1 MAERKRKA
9 PRKNTAQLAV
19 SSSNLRLQQPNSQRK
34 ARPKVARVVVQE
46 VNPVGGFLEFLRAHT
61 VVTLAVGFAIAT
73 QAQTLIKQLIA
84 SFIDPLYGLLFS
96 QKLSA
101 RTLTLHFH
109 GRTQAFGWGAFVY
122 AFVDFLFVLAAI
134 YAIVKLLNLDKLEQP
149 KEAEL
154 KVKD

>member
-1 MAERKRKA
+1 MADRKRKS
-9 PRKNTAQLAV
+9 PRKNTAQLTV
-19 SSSNLRLQQPNSQRK
+19 SGSNLRLEQPSSGRK
-34 ARPKVARVVVQE
+34 SRPTVARVVVQE
-46 VNPVGGFLEFLRAHT
+46 VNPVGGFLEFLRAHA

-101 RTLTLHFH
+101 KALTLHFH

-134 YAIVKLLNLDKLEQP
+134 YAIVKLLNLDKLEQS

-154 KVKD
+154 EVKD